1 MLFKM
6 VFSFHEIASF
16 EVERT
21 FPDFFDENGRFFEIL
36 KQEKSIGFI
45 GIRSIDQKSVEL
57 EVYINPDHRRY
68 ITKQFTFL
76 VMDFPKQLGFEKT
89 YMLPEHNSVRHFF
102 DFLEKNGKINT
113 EMMNQ
118 TTYFVRA

>member
-1 MLFKM
+1 MF
-6 VFSFHEIASF
+6 VFTELSANDVKQS
-16 EVERT
+16 
-21 FPDFFDENGRFFEIL
+21 FPDFFDKNGRFFEIL
-36 KQEKSIGFI
+36 KQEKCIGFV

-68 ITKQFTFL
+68 ITKQFAFL

-118 TTYFVRA
+118 TTYFVKA

>member
-1 MLFKM
+1 MIF
-6 VFSFHEIASF
+6 FFHEISSL
-16 EVERT
+16 EIKQS

-36 KQEKSIGFI
+36 KQEKCIGFL
-45 GIRSIDQKSVEL
+45 GIRPIDQKSVEL

-68 ITKQFTFL
+68 ITKQLAFTI
-76 VMDFPKQLGFEKT
+76 MDFPKQLGFEKI

-102 DFLEKNGKINT
+102 DFLEKSGKINT

>member
-1 MLFKM
+1 MF
-6 VFSFHEIASF
+6 VFTELAGNEIKQF
-16 EVERT
+16 

-36 KQEKSIGFI
+36 KQEKCIGFI

-57 EVYINPDHRRY
+57 EVYINLDYRRY
-68 ITKQFTFL
+68 ITKQFAFL

-102 DFLEKNGKINT
+102 DFLEKSGKINT